1 MIQHYFYIFPR
12 SVGTQ
17 DFTRSTFRTDPFA
30 KYIPKVT
37 AGMRLSYAY
46 TLFFFSNY
54 TCYTIQSKPQ
64 SS

>member
-46 TLFFFSNY
+46 TFKLHLLNN
-54 TCYTIQSKPQ
+54 TK
-64 SS
+64 